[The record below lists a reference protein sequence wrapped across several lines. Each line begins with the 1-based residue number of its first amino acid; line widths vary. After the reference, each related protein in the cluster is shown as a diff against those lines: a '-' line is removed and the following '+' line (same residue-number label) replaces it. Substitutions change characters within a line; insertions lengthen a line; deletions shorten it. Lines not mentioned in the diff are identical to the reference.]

1 MMNTYEAVVI
11 LTTKLSDEDKDAVKN
26 KISDLI
32 SAQGEV
38 ISVDDWKT
46 KKLAYEIK
54 HETEGAY
61 YLYTFKANPEFI
73 AEFER
78 VLRIDT
84 NVLKCM
90 VIKKEA

>member
-1 MMNTYEAVVI
+1 MNTYEAVVI
-11 LTTKLSDEDKDAVKN
+11 LTTKLSDEEREAVQA

-32 SAQGEV
+32 AKSGEV

-54 HETEGAY
+54 HETEGY
-61 YLYTFKANPEFI
+61 YFLYNFKANPDFI

-84 NVLKCM
+84 SVLKFM

>member
-1 MMNTYEAVVI
+1 MNTYEAVVI
-11 LTTKLSDEDKDAVKN
+11 LTTKISEEDRDAVTN
-26 KISDLI
+26 KISELI
-32 SAQGEV
+32 SKSGEV

-46 KKLAYEIK
+46 KKFAYEIK
-54 HETEGAY
+54 HETEGQY
-61 YLYTFKANPEFI
+61 FLYNFKANPEFI

-84 NVLKCM
+84 SVLKHM